1 MIEREQPDLEKLPL
15 GEAVR
20 QPSLDVFS
28 TIIESILP
36 DTANPDPLEAGIKIL
51 DALVKERRDLY
62 EKQASGQFSHLDQLR
77 IVSMLPII
85 EGIKN
90 KAAGTVY
97 EDRVKTTLQKLGRT
111 INPNSINH
119 AS

>member
-1 MIEREQPDLEKLPL
+1 MIEREQPDLEKLPP

-20 QPSLDVFS
+20 QPPPDIFS
-28 TIIESILP
+28 MIIESILP
-36 DTANPDPLEAGIKIL
+36 DTVNPDPLEAGIKIL
-51 DALVKERRDLY
+51 DALVEERGDLY
-62 EKQASGQFSHLDQLR
+62 KKQASGKFSHLDQLR
-77 IVSMLPII
+77 IASMFPII

-97 EDRVKTTLQKLGRT
+97 EDQVKTTLQKLGRT